1 MRLSA
6 VGLAAAAL
14 LTLSGAVPAGAA
26 MKPIIVTPAAV
37 NWMPGT
43 GQMAGLKVATLEGD
57 PSKAGP
63 WVIRLAIPSGTK
75 FPVHYHPD
83 TERVTVISG
92 VFQAGVGKTFDA
104 SKLVTLPAG
113 SYCVLPAGIRHY
125 AMAKTATV
133 IQLSGNQPFAMM
145 MDKPM

>member
-1 MRLSA
+1 MRLTA
-6 VGLAAAAL
+6 VSLAAAAL
-14 LTLSGAVPAGAA
+14 VVLAGAVPVSAA
-26 MKPIIVTPAAV
+26 MKPIIVIPASV
-37 NWMPGT
+37 NYMPGT
-43 GQMAGLKVATLEGD
+43 GQMAGLRVATLEGD

-92 VFQAGVGKTFDA
+92 VFQAGIGNTFDA
-104 SKLVTLPAG
+104 SKMVSLPAG
-113 SYCVLPAGIRHY
+113 SYCVLPAGLRHY
-125 AMAKTATV
+125 AMAKTAV
-133 IQLSGNQPFAMM
+133 VLQLSGNQPFAME